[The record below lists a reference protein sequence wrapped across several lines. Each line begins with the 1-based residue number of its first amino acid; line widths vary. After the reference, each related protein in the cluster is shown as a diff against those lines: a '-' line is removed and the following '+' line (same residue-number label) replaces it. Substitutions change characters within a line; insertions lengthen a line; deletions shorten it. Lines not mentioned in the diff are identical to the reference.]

1 MSILNSRLRQFILAG
16 GALVMAA
23 QSQAQTQVISLDQAL
38 QKIGTAPK
46 VERARSQAEEASWKK
61 VESYSGFLPKLDF
74 TASYLLDKKYMLI
87 DVNLGAGPAS
97 IQQVIPTTN
106 FALGG
111 SWLLFDGFANVDRYQ
126 AASEGEE
133 AGKKDYDWAK
143 FQQEREVVL
152 LYYRAVAAQS
162 LKQVAEQNVKTL
174 EDHLNDARLLKK
186 SGMSTNYDVLQ
197 VEVRSSEARSEI
209 LNANDNVNIAVLRLG
224 EVLGEDYS
232 QVQLNGK
239 LPEFSGQTISSFKD
253 KDFSE
258 RQDIAALRHRVNSLE
273 QTTDA
278 SGKHWVP
285 KVALVGNYQKYNNI
299 NSQFDDKD
307 SLRDAY
313 SVGLQLSWNLF
324 DGMSS
329 TARDHQVI
337 EQRYQTERTLQMAK
351 DKATNDLELWKRKFN
366 YYISVYESRKSDVQK
381 ATESLRLAKEGRRA
395 GVRTNTDLLDAELEL
410 FRASA
415 GVVNAQFGAV
425 EALVNLE
432 LASGQQLY
440 KF

>member
-1 MSILNSRLRQFILAG
+1 MSILNCQLRHFVFASA
-16 GALVMAA
+16 ALLMAA
-23 QSQAQTQVISLDQAL
+23 SAQAQTVTLSQAL
-38 QKIGTAPK
+38 EKIGVAPK
-46 VERARSQAEEASWKK
+46 VERAKSAAEEASWKK

-74 TASYLLDKKYMLI
+74 TASYLLDKKYMLVDI
-87 DVNLGAGPAS
+87 NLGSGPAS

-111 SWLLFDGFANVDRYQ
+111 SWLLFDGFANVDRYM
-126 AASEGEE
+126 AASEGAE
-133 AGKKDYDWAK
+133 AGKKDYNWAK
-143 FQQEREVVL
+143 FQQEREVIL
-152 LYYRAVAAQS
+152 LFYRALAAQS

-209 LNANDNVNIAVLRLG
+209 LNANDNVNVAVLRLG
-224 EVLGEDYS
+224 ETLGQDYS
-232 QVQLNGK
+232 QVQLSGK
-239 LPEFSGQTISSFKD
+239 LPEFATASISSLKD
-253 KDFSE
+253 KDISE

-273 QTTDA
+273 QSTDA
-278 SGKHWVP
+278 TGKHWVP

-299 NSQFDDKD
+299 NSRFDDKD
-307 SLRDAY
+307 ALRDAY
-313 SVGLQLSWNLF
+313 SVGVQLSWNLF
-324 DGMSS
+324 DGMAS

-337 EQRYQTERTLQMAK
+337 EQRYQTEKALQMAQ
-351 DKATNDLELWKRKFN
+351 DKANNDLELWKRKFN
-366 YYISVYESRKSDVQK
+366 YYISVYEARKSDVQK
-381 ATESLRLAKEGRRA
+381 ATESMRLAKEGRRA

-415 GVVNAQFGAV
+415 GVVNAQIGAV

-432 LASGQQLY
+432 LASGQKLY
-440 KF
+440 QF

>member
-1 MSILNSRLRQFILAG
+1 MSILNCQLRHFVLASA
-16 GALVMAA
+16 ALLMAA
-23 QSQAQTQVISLDQAL
+23 NAQAQSVTLPQAL
-38 QKIGTAPK
+38 EKIGVAPK
-46 VERARSQAEEASWKK
+46 VERAKSVAEEASWKK

-74 TASYLLDKKYMLI
+74 TASYLLDKKYMLVDI
-87 DVNLGAGPAS
+87 NLGSGPAS

-111 SWLLFDGFANVDRYQ
+111 SWLLFDGFANVDRYM
-126 AASEGEE
+126 AASEGAE
-133 AGKKDYDWAK
+133 AGRKDYNWAK
-143 FQQEREVVL
+143 FQQEREIIL
-152 LYYRAVAAQS
+152 LFYRALAAQS

-209 LNANDNVNIAVLRLG
+209 LNANDNVNVAVLRLG
-224 EVLGEDYS
+224 EAIGQDYS
-232 QVQLNGK
+232 QAELSGK
-239 LPEFSGQTISSFKD
+239 LPEFANTSISSLKD
-253 KDFSE
+253 KDISE

-273 QTTDA
+273 QSTDA

-299 NSQFDDKD
+299 NSRFDDKD
-307 SLRDAY
+307 ALRDAY
-313 SVGLQLSWNLF
+313 SVGVQLSWNLF
-324 DGMSS
+324 DGMAS

-337 EQRYQTERTLQMAK
+337 EQRYQTEKTLQMAQ
-351 DKATNDLELWKRKFN
+351 DKANNDLELWKRKFN
-366 YYISVYESRKSDVQK
+366 YYISVYEARKSDVQK
-381 ATESLRLAKEGRRA
+381 ATESMRLAKEGRRA

-415 GVVNAQFGAV
+415 GVVNAQIGAV

-432 LASGQQLY
+432 LASGQKLY
-440 KF
+440 QF